1 MSQDTN
7 AKLELIALRD
17 HIVAELENAEYDPE
31 MLGIITASGDMSGVV
46 EKLKGTIQAI
56 DAVIGLIGS
65 VEQFLYGDLSEIA
78 FNRRWEI
85 LAGESEQRRE
95 DAAANNIGSDVM
107 GLLDKMQKGDNL
119 E

>member
-7 AKLELIALRD
+7 AKLELQALRD

-31 MLGIITASGDMSGVV
+31 MLGLITASENADDIT
-46 EKLKGTIQAI
+46 EKLKGTLQAI
-56 DAVIGLIGS
+56 DAVINLIGT
-65 VEQFLYGDLSEIA
+65 VEQFLYGDIGEA
-78 FNRRWEI
+78 TFRHRWNI

-95 DAAANNIGSDVM
+95 DAAANNIGSDVLD
-107 GLLDKMQKGDNL
+107 LLERTRGDNI